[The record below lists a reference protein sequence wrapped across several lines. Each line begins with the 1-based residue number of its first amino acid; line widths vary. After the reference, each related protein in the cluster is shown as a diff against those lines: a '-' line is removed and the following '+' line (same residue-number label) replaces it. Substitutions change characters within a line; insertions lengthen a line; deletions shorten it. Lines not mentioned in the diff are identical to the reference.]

1 MTGGLK
7 PQGRT
12 AERASA
18 GGQAVSSL
26 EEDLTILENKV
37 KALKMEYEQY
47 FAGSRPR
54 EPQLLRGEVQ
64 KTIVRYSNQPIPNT
78 AGRFRFN
85 SINSRFQAF
94 KRQWDSILRQIDAGT
109 YKRHLFKADLHDRER
124 GIGTADSSKP
134 GARAGGGEASSSPD
148 LFDAYRDAR
157 LACGESVKGL
167 TAKKLQAVI
176 AKQEQAVRDK
186 LGCDKVNFRVVV
198 ESGKVKLK
206 ASAG

>member
-1 MTGGLK
+1 
-7 PQGRT
+7 
-12 AERASA
+12 
-18 GGQAVSSL
+18 VSNL

-37 KALKMEYEQY
+37 KQLKLDYEQY
-47 FAGSRPR
+47 FSGTRPR

-64 KTIVRYSNQPIPNT
+64 KTIVRYMANPIKNT

-109 YKRHLFKADLHDRER
+109 YKRHVFKADLHERER
-124 GIGTADSSKP
+124 GLGVAESGKH
-134 GARAGGGEASSSPD
+134 GAAGGGGSASGAD
-148 LFDAYRDAR
+148 LFEAYRDAR

-167 TAKKLQAVI
+167 TPKKLQDVI
-176 AKQEQAVRDK
+176 AKQEKAVRAK
-186 LGCDKVNFRVVV
+186 LGCEKVNFRVVV